1 MLEFKKCI
9 GILYTEKENYIIEK
23 KIGDGATSQCFK
35 CFSFTN
41 QNIFALKLFSENNI
55 NEYLT
60 ERQILSKL
68 KNENIIKLKDYGEG
82 MLRINERNENNQLKI
97 YVKQNN
103 SKINY
108 EIFEYLEK
116 GEIFEYIYYPHQGFS
131 EEIAKTIFSQ
141 ILNAIEHCHLNNI
154 IHCDIKPENLLLNE
168 NFEIKLIDFG
178 YSKFYNKNEL
188 IREWKGTKIYASP
201 ELYKNKLNGFDGEK
215 IDIFSLGVLL
225 YVLVVGK
232 FPFECAYYFDKSY
245 RHLINRDYDKFW
257 EKRKINI
264 SSEFQDLI
272 NKMLCY
278 EPDKRLS
285 ILEIRNHQWMKD
297 IGKISD
303 YIYQKE
309 FEFRNIIVDIA
320 KNKNTEIN

>member
-1 MLEFKKCI
+1 M
-9 GILYTEKENYIIEK
+9 
-23 KIGDGATSQCFK
+23 
-35 CFSFTN
+35 
-41 QNIFALKLFSENNI
+41 
-55 NEYLT
+55 
-60 ERQILSKL
+60 
-68 KNENIIKLKDYGEG
+68 
-82 MLRINERNENNQLKI
+82 
-97 YVKQNN
+97 
-103 SKINY
+103 
-108 EIFEYLEK
+108 
-116 GEIFEYIYYPHQGFS
+116 
-131 EEIAKTIFSQ
+131 
-141 ILNAIEHCHLNNI
+141 
-154 IHCDIKPENLLLNE
+154 
-168 NFEIKLIDFG
+168 
-178 YSKFYNKNEL
+178 
-188 IREWKGTKIYASP
+188 
-201 ELYKNKLNGFDGEK
+201 
-215 IDIFSLGVLL
+215 LL

-257 EKRKINI
+257 EKCKINI